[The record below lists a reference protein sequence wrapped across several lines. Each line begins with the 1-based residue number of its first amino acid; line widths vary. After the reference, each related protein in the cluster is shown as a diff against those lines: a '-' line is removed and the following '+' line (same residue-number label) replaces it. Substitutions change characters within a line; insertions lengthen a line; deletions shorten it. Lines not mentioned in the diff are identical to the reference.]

1 MPKRTR
7 GQVAWPV
14 CPPVVLLLVMLGC
27 SAAARAQDTD
37 EPDKNAFTFY
47 VGKMSS
53 EEGWE
58 DILINPVAGGYT
70 GAYLAV
76 AALSR
81 EYAHFRE
88 GRVALAAEAQVAYNF
103 SDRQDYWEYN
113 AIPVMLR

>member
-7 GQVAWPV
+7 GRVAWPV

-37 EPDKNAFTFY
+37 QPDRNAFTFY

-70 GAYLAV
+70 NAYLAV

-81 EYAHFRE
+81 ESRFTLSSFNSSFEYA
-88 GRVALAAEAQVAYNF
+88 
-103 SDRQDYWEYN
+103 
-113 AIPVMLR
+113 